1 MNSKKYKDTLYK
13 MRYIND
19 LRDMIV
25 SSAELYADDPAF
37 LVKDTHSDP
46 YRPITFRTLKEDIDS
61 LGTKLSALGLRD
73 KKVALIG
80 ENSYEWV
87 VSYFAVVN
95 GTGVIVPLDKDLPAG
110 EVTNLLNRSEAD
122 AVIFSGKQKKKIM
135 EAMKN
140 CSSAIIMI
148 NIDSGEEETGIYG
161 WKSLLED
168 GRELVEKGDRSFID
182 AVIDREAMCSLLFT
196 SGTTGRSKGVMLSH
210 RNLSTNVYNM

>member
-61 LGTKLSALGLRD
+61 FGTKLSALGLRD

-110 EVTNLLNRSEAD
+110 EVTNLLNRSEVD
-122 AVIFSGKQKKKIM
+122 AVIFSGKQAYTGGALFLKMAGNLWKK
-135 EAMKN
+135 A
-140 CSSAIIMI
+140 
-148 NIDSGEEETGIYG
+148 TGA
-161 WKSLLED
+161 S
-168 GRELVEKGDRSFID
+168 
-182 AVIDREAMCSLLFT
+182 
-196 SGTTGRSKGVMLSH
+196 
-210 RNLSTNVYNM
+210 

>member
-61 LGTKLSALGLRD
+61 FGTKLSALGLRD

-87 VSYFAVVN
+87 VSYSRQGSAGRRSHEPAQQIGSRCSYLFRQTEEKDHGSHEELQQRN
-95 GTGVIVPLDKDLPAG
+95 HHDKHRLWRG
-110 EVTNLLNRSEAD
+110 GNRHIQVEL
-122 AVIFSGKQKKKIM
+122 
-135 EAMKN
+135 
-140 CSSAIIMI
+140 SS
-148 NIDSGEEETGIYG
+148 
-161 WKSLLED
+161 
-168 GRELVEKGDRSFID
+168 
-182 AVIDREAMCSLLFT
+182 
-196 SGTTGRSKGVMLSH
+196 
-210 RNLSTNVYNM
+210 